1 MIDITVFWYYRKK
14 MDANL
19 VTTTSSF
26 VMNSTVI
33 NSASSVASSP
43 VILLESPLILPNA
56 QPDIL
61 QQALEAAL
69 PISTSAPAAGVV
81 PKLPILP
88 VSKTKED
95 YVTVFDSRDGTLR
108 LSQENA
114 RALGIN
120 ISNHQ
125 GDLITTLFF
134 IVISMILSNLSF
146 IRFHSCDTYSQQS
159 SPCDFWKA
167 SDKGG
172 PNSSYQISAKSHSVA
187 LKSRRN
193 VARSQFYLLCETTSH
208 ANSGKCYQA

>member
-1 MIDITVFWYYRKK
+1 MKSKISWHWWSLRGPSQLKKDFKNVSHVNSNKDWIITIDILVIWFHREK

-88 VSKTKED
+88 VPKTKED

-120 ISNHQ
+120 ISTQQ
-125 GDLITTLFF
+125 GNSIFL
-134 IVISMILSNLSF
+134 MWLSRYF
-146 IRFHSCDTYSQQS
+146 
-159 SPCDFWKA
+159 
-167 SDKGG
+167 
-172 PNSSYQISAKSHSVA
+172 
-187 LKSRRN
+187 
-193 VARSQFYLLCETTSH
+193 
-208 ANSGKCYQA
+208 